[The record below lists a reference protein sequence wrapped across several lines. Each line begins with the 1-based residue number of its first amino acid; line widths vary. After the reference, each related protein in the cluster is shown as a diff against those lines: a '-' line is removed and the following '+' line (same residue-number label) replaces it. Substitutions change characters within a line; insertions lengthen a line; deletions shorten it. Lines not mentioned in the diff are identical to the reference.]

1 MGLKEVLLGISEA
14 ISVATDTKNK
24 SGQIKELQSKL
35 KAAYLLNEQKDD
47 YVKELGGKLL
57 RNGVS
62 EGGEILA
69 DFKNSKIKNKHP

>member
-57 RNGVS
+57 RKGVS

-69 DFKNSKIKNKHP
+69 DFKKFKNKK